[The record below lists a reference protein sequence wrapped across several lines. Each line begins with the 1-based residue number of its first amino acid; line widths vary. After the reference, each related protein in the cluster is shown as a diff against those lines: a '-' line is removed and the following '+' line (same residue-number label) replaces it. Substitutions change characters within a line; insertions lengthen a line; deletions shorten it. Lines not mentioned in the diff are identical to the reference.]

1 MHRPR
6 SLLLTLA
13 LLSCMTAEV
22 SACPMCNTN
31 IESDQSLPRAYM
43 YSILF
48 MLAVPPTVFVGIGV
62 AIYRAHARQSRLMA
76 DAAVGKSPI
85 GEQADELAMAGNS
98 PR

>member
-13 LLSCMTAEV
+13 LLVCMAAEV
-22 SACPMCNTN
+22 SACPMCSTN

-48 MLAVPPTVFVGIGV
+48 MLAVPPTIFVGIGV
-62 AIYRAHARQSRLMA
+62 AIYRAHARQARLMA
-76 DAAVGKSPI
+76 SAMAESAVGEPTR
-85 GEQADELAMAGNS
+85 ELVVAGNS